1 MKTLSLYLVGLL
13 ALWACYS
20 PPTVQ
25 AECRVLTSP
34 ETYTAGQVVRDPCDA
49 HGTRTV
55 TLTDSNGN
63 PSSVSTTGATATAA
77 APTYSEAATVTLSTD
92 LAGNERVTL
101 GTLLSGEDQT
111 NNLLMTSGGSTRITQ
126 LVGTGGVPSTAT
138 DATTTATILPTGRK
152 TFHGLVTCTGTCVQ
166 IQKIYGAQES
176 SATVAK
182 SVLVCILNPG
192 ASVATT
198 TATDWCTT
206 DLPFS
211 YWFVVTSST
220 SGTTPLSA
228 VMAMY

>member
-1 MKTLSLYLVGLL
+1 M
-13 ALWACYS
+13 S
-20 PPTVQ
+20 PPIQ
-25 AECRVLTSP
+25 AGCVV
-34 ETYTAGQVVRDPCDA
+34 ETTGTYAEGTNLRDNKCDTAGNLKTSLGGVGSGGF
-49 HGTRTV
+49 GT
-55 TLTDSNGN
+55 S
-63 PSSVSTTGATATAA
+63 TAA
-77 APTYSEAATVTLSTD
+77 APSLVEGAGASFSFD
-92 LAGNERVTL
+92 LAGNARFTM

-111 NNLLMTSGGSTRITQ
+111 NNLMMVSGGATRITQ

-138 DATTTATILPTGRK
+138 DATSTATILPVGRK
-152 TFHGLVTCTGTCVQ
+152 TFQGLVTCTGTCVQ

-182 SVLVCILNPG
+182 SALVCTLNPG

-198 TATDWCTT
+198 SATDWCST
-206 DLPFS
+206 DLNFS